1 MRKIIL
7 TSLFFCLAITTVFSQ
22 ATIDIATPNSNG
34 LSNNPVDDF
43 DVNASGTI
51 LNNSASDGTAQ
62 LGTTTVTAN
71 PNITAGSEAE
81 LILFQVTSTSNTS
94 ALNGTIEVFGGEA
107 GLIVANPNGI
117 TCDGCGFINTSK
129 VDLVTGTAN
138 FSGDDLTGFSIDNGS
153 QLQVNVNGFVSDAVA
168 DELNLVSRDLRIRTQ
183 AKANSTLRVL
193 AGNDTYNHTTNIIT
207 SDTIENAVHSIQI
220 TGDLSA
226 DSIVL
231 ISTEISSSHGILNS
245 GGDIEAASLKIDS
258 NGLFRNQN
266 SGDVI
271 GDINISGL
279 LEINV
284 ERFTNNANIIAD
296 IFSLS
301 IPSQT
306 SFSNTGTVSLDSL
319 ELTIGGDF
327 AHDESSLNNFAINN
341 FAITTM
347 GNYSYS
353 DPTNPTSRYI
363 IIAGSSLRVFGDAN
377 IQAYYFSNNNI
388 VNVDGEL
395 YIDVDTTVVNQN
407 DWNDFY

>member
-193 AGNDTYNHTTNIIT
+193 AGNDTYNHTTNIIQT
-207 SDTIENAVHSIQI
+207 T
-220 TGDLSA
+220 
-226 DSIVL
+226 L
-231 ISTEISSSHGILNS
+231 IL
-245 GGDIEAASLKIDS
+245 
-258 NGLFRNQN
+258 
-266 SGDVI
+266 
-271 GDINISGL
+271 
-279 LEINV
+279 
-284 ERFTNNANIIAD
+284 
-296 IFSLS
+296 
-301 IPSQT
+301 
-306 SFSNTGTVSLDSL
+306 
-319 ELTIGGDF
+319 
-327 AHDESSLNNFAINN
+327 
-341 FAITTM
+341 
-347 GNYSYS
+347 
-353 DPTNPTSRYI
+353 
-363 IIAGSSLRVFGDAN
+363 
-377 IQAYYFSNNNI
+377 
-388 VNVDGEL
+388 
-395 YIDVDTTVVNQN
+395 
-407 DWNDFY
+407 